1 MSKTNKAQIVE
12 QIKNHNLFIW
22 GARMTGLGAKR
33 FFESNNITV
42 KGFIDS
48 DPAFENKLVSGLTVH
63 DPNSFISL
71 INSEEIDKKT
81 IAIVIAVSLKE
92 AEILVSYGD
101 QFKGVSFY
109 SFQNEATPSYTI
121 DILGSCNLSCASC
134 PHSIEENNVP
144 KGSMTL
150 DTFEKVFEKVTSES
164 NELTHVSLYSW
175 GEPLIHPYLHQIV
188 DIVHD
193 KNIAVALSSNLS
205 LNLDSKFEKLIKSNP
220 DYLKISLSGYYPEAY
235 NATHQGGDI
244 TLVKSNLYKLRYLI
258 DKYKATTLVDI
269 NYHLYRDNSGKNL
282 DKMQAL
288 ADELGFILS
297 KTYAL
302 IMPLERV
309 LNHLDG
315 KPDYWTKK
323 LEDNLLVSI
332 DEGIKASS
340 DVKLSSN
347 SCPFRENQIN
357 INADLTVPVC
367 CTTFFRDETI
377 VSKNYLADD
386 INEINHN
393 KSKISLCDRC
403 MRENLPQYNLGFN
416 QKKWKAIA
424 NKKTITDEAK

>member
-1 MSKTNKAQIVE
+1 MSKTNKSHIAE
-12 QIKNHNLFIW
+12 QIKHKNLFIW

-33 FFESNNITV
+33 FFESSSISV

-48 DPAFENKLVSGLTVH
+48 DPAFEGKLVSGLPVY
-63 DPNSFISL
+63 DPNTFISL
-71 INSEEIDKKT
+71 INTEEINKNST
-81 IAIVIAVSLKE
+81 AIVIAVSLKE
-92 AEILVSYGD
+92 AEILDLYGE

-109 SFQNEATPSYTI
+109 SFQNESTPSYTI

-134 PHSIEENNVP
+134 PHSIEDNNVP

-150 DTFEKVFEKVTSES
+150 DTFAKVFEKVTSES

-188 DIVHD
+188 DMVHE
-193 KNIAVALSSNLS
+193 KNISVALSSNLS
-205 LNLDSKFEKLIKSNP
+205 LNLDSKFDKLIKSNP
-220 DYLKISLSGYYPEAY
+220 DYLKISLSGYYPDAY

-269 NYHLYRDNSGKNL
+269 NYHLYRDNSGRNL
-282 DKMQAL
+282 EKMQAL

-302 IMPLERV
+302 VMPLERV

-323 LEDNLLVSI
+323 LEDNLLVTI
-332 DEGIKASS
+332 DEGIKASAE
-340 DVKLSSN
+340 VKLPKN

-357 INADLTVPVC
+357 INSDLTVPVC
-367 CTTFFRDETI
+367 CTTFFRDETL
-377 VSKNYLADD
+377 VSNNYLEDD
-386 INEINHN
+386 LEKINDGKLKATI
-393 KSKISLCDRC
+393 CDRC
-403 MRENLPQYNLGFN
+403 MKENLPQYNLGFN

-424 NKKTITDEAK
+424 EGKTITDNK

>member
-1 MSKTNKAQIVE
+1 MNKLNKKQIAE
-12 QIKNHNLFIW
+12 QIKHKNIFIW

-33 FFESNNITV
+33 FFEAHNMSV

-48 DPAFENKLVSGLTVH
+48 DPAFENKTVSGLPVH

-71 INSEEIDKKT
+71 ISTEQIIKNT
-81 IAIVIAVSLKE
+81 TAIVIAVSLKE
-92 AEILVSYGD
+92 AEILDLYGE
-101 QFKGVSFY
+101 QFKDVSFY
-109 SFQNEATPSYTI
+109 SFQNESTPSYTI

-134 PHSIEENNVP
+134 PHSIEDNNVP

-150 DTFEKVFEKVTSES
+150 DTFAKVFEKVTSES
-164 NELTHVSLYSW
+164 NELTHISLYSW

-188 DIVHD
+188 DMVHE

-220 DYLKISLSGYYPEAY
+220 DYLKISLSGYYPKAY

-258 DKYKATTLVDI
+258 DKYKASTLVDI

-282 DKMQAL
+282 EKMQAL

-323 LEDNLLVSI
+323 LQDNLLVTI
-332 DEGIKASS
+332 DEGIEASAE
-340 DVKLSSN
+340 VKLPN
-347 SCPFRENQIN
+347 KSCPFRENQIN
-357 INADLTVPVC
+357 INADLTVPIC
-367 CTTFFRDETI
+367 CTTFFRDESI
-377 VSKNYLADD
+377 VSNNYLKDD
-386 INEINHN
+386 LAKINDS
-393 KSKISLCDRC
+393 KSKITLCDRC
-403 MRENLPQYNLGFN
+403 IKENLPQYNLGFN

-424 NKKTITDEAK
+424 SKKNIIDNG

>member
-1 MSKTNKAQIVE
+1 MNKINKAQIAE
-12 QIKNHNLFIW
+12 QIKNKNLFIW

-33 FFESNNITV
+33 FFESRNISV
-42 KGFIDS
+42 NGFIDS
-48 DPAFENKLVSGLTVH
+48 DPAFESKLVSGLEVYN
-63 DPNSFISL
+63 PNTFISL
-71 INSEEIDKKT
+71 INSDQINKNAT
-81 IAIVIAVSLKE
+81 AIVIAVSLKE
-92 AEILVSYGD
+92 AEIIDLYGE
-101 QFKGVSFY
+101 QLKGISFY
-109 SFQNEATPSYTI
+109 SFQNESTPSYTI

-150 DTFEKVFEKVTSES
+150 DTFAKVFEKVTYES
-164 NELTHVSLYSW
+164 NELTHISLYSW

-188 DIVHD
+188 DIVHEKD
-193 KNIAVALSSNLS
+193 IAVALSSNLS
-205 LNLDSKFEKLIKSNP
+205 LNLDSKFDKLIKSNP

-258 DKYKATTLVDI
+258 DKYKASTLVDI

-282 DKMQAL
+282 KKMQAL

-323 LEDNLLVSI
+323 LKENLLVTI
-332 DEGIKASS
+332 DEGIEASAK
-340 DVKLSSN
+340 VKLPNN

-357 INADLTVPVC
+357 INADLTVPIC
-367 CTTFFRDETI
+367 CTTFFREDTI
-377 VSKNYLADD
+377 VSKNYLNDD
-386 INEINHN
+386 LTKINDS
-393 KSKISLCDRC
+393 KSKITLCDRC
-403 MRENLPQYNLGFN
+403 MKENLPQYNMGFN

-424 NKKTITDEAK
+424 SKKNIVDNG

>member
-1 MSKTNKAQIVE
+1 MSKINKSQIAE
-12 QIKNHNLFIW
+12 QIKNKNLFIW

-33 FFESNNITV
+33 FFESRNISV

-48 DPAFENKLVSGLTVH
+48 DPAFENKLVSGLQVYNPGT
-63 DPNSFISL
+63 FISL
-71 INSEEIDKKT
+71 INTDQINQDST
-81 IAIVIAVSLKE
+81 AIVIAVSLKE
-92 AEILVSYGD
+92 AEIIDLYGE
-101 QFKGVSFY
+101 QVKGISFF
-109 SFQNEATPSYTI
+109 SFQNESTPSYTI

-134 PHSIEENNVP
+134 PHSIEDNNVP
-144 KGSMTL
+144 KGSMSL
-150 DTFEKVFEKVTSES
+150 DTFAKVFEKVTSES

-188 DIVHD
+188 DIVHE

-205 LNLDSKFEKLIKSNP
+205 LNLDSKFDKLIKSNP
-220 DYLKISLSGYYPEAY
+220 DYLKISLSGYYPDAY

-282 DKMQAL
+282 EKMQAL

-323 LEDNLLVSI
+323 LEDNLLVTI
-332 DEGIKASS
+332 DEGIEASAK
-340 DVKLSSN
+340 VKLPNN

-377 VSKNYLADD
+377 VSKNYLEDNLD
-386 INEINHN
+386 KINES
-393 KSKISLCDRC
+393 KTKISLCDRC
-403 MRENLPQYNLGFN
+403 MKENLPQYNLGFN
-416 QKKWKAIA
+416 KKKWKEIA
-424 NKKTITDEAK
+424 DSKIITDHEE

>member
-1 MSKTNKAQIVE
+1 MNKINKTKIAESVKSKD
-12 QIKNHNLFIW
+12 LFIW

-33 FFESNNITV
+33 FFESNGIKV

-48 DPAFENKLVSGLTVH
+48 DPAFENKSVSNLKVY

-71 INSEEIDKKT
+71 INSDKINKHS

-92 AEILVSYGD
+92 AEIIEMYGEH
-101 QFKGVSFY
+101 FKGVGFY
-109 SFQNEATPSYTI
+109 SFQNESTPSYTI

-134 PHSIEENNVP
+134 PHSIDDNDVP
-144 KGSMTL
+144 KGSMKI
-150 DTFEKVFEKVTSES
+150 DIFEKVFEKITTES
-164 NELTHVSLYSW
+164 KELTHVSLYSW
-175 GEPLIHPYLHQIV
+175 GEPLIHPYLDQIV
-188 DIVHD
+188 DMVHK

-220 DYLKISLSGYYPEAY
+220 DYLKVSLSGYYPEAY

-258 DKYKATTLVDI
+258 DKYKTTTLVDI
-269 NYHLYRDNSGKNL
+269 NYHLYRDNSGSNL
-282 DKMQAL
+282 QKMQEL
-288 ADELGFILS
+288 ADELGFVLS

-323 LEDNLLVSI
+323 LEDNLLVTI
-332 DEGIKASS
+332 DEGIEASS
-340 DVKLSSN
+340 DIKLPNN

-377 VSKNYLADD
+377 VSKNYLEDNLQK
-386 INEINHN
+386 INDG

-403 MRENLPQYNLGFN
+403 MKENLPQYNLGFN
-416 QKKWKAIA
+416 QKKWKKFAD
-424 NKKTITDEAK
+424 KKTLKDSGI